1 VRQRRNEAAKLPS
14 KDRELPRA
22 GELGL
27 AGLGSVAMVVVL
39 RSGPGRDERDGEF
52 VCCTGHRGTGT
63 KVTEE

>member
-27 AGLGSVAMVVVL
+27 AGLGSVAMEVVL
-39 RSGPGRDERDGEF
+39 RSGPGRDERDMGNSF
-52 VCCTGHRGTGT
+52 AVQD
-63 KVTEE
+63 TEGQGLR